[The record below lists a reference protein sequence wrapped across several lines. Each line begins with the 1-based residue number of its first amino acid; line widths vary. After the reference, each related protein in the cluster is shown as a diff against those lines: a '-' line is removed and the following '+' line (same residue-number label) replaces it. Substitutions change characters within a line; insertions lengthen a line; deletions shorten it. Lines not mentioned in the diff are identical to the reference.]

1 MHGSPQGE
9 APVEEY
15 SPPSPLPPPRMGW
28 MGVDAL
34 ESCVGVW
41 TTELS
46 GAVSAPWVP
55 TKPSE
60 AM

>member
-1 MHGSPQGE
+1 MHSSPQGE
-9 APVEEY
+9 ALVEEY
-15 SPPSPLPPPRMGW
+15 SPTPKMGW
-28 MGVDAL
+28 MGVDAV
-34 ESCVGVW
+34 ESYVGVW